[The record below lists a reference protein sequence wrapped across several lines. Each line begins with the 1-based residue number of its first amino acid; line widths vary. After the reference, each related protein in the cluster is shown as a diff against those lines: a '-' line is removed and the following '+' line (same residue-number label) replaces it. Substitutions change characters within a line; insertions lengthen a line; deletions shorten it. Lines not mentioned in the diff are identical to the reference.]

1 MEEKYRDYDSKMASI
16 TSEIEKLKQMNKN
29 QTEMIDKYQKDNEKM
44 AK

>member
-1 MEEKYRDYDSKMASI
+1 MEEKYRDYDSKMTSI
-16 TSEIEKLKQMNKN
+16 TSELEKLKQMNKN